1 MRKAA
6 KVIGLLSLLLLL
18 ASLPTCYVGETLVRP
33 ELAKLSPK
41 ELELRQFDI
50 EYVRYVLP
58 GIALFFLGVALAT
71 AAAVLGV
78 SDYLAGRQKKGTE
91 L

>member
-1 MRKAA
+1 MRKPV
-6 KVIGLLSLLLLL
+6 KLIGGIALLLIV

-33 ELAKLSPK
+33 ELAKLSPE

-58 GIALFFLGVALAT
+58 GIGLFLIGGALAV
-71 AAAVLGV
+71 AAAALAAT
-78 SDYLAGRQKKGTE
+78 DYLSGRRK
-91 L
+91 

>member
-1 MRKAA
+1 MRKPV
-6 KVIGLLSLLLLL
+6 KVIGLLALLILL
-18 ASLPTCYVGETLVRP
+18 ASLPTYYVGETLVRP
-33 ELAKLSPK
+33 ELAKLSPE

-58 GIALFFLGVALAT
+58 GIALFFLGVALAVT
-71 AAAVLGV
+71 TVALGI
-78 SDYLAGRQKKGTE
+78 SDYLGKRRKKGAE